1 MTQNSSHRISWSP
14 EAKVWNGEFEGAR
27 HGSETTIIFTL
38 LGPHQ
43 KGPELHMHPYSETFV
58 VRRGQVK
65 FILGQESLA
74 AKAGDIVVV
83 PAGSPHRFDND
94 GAEELEMMD
103 IHASRIFQTTWLDPI
118 TQQPVGPA
126 KHNPSKRT
134 TC

>member
-1 MTQNSSHRISWSP
+1 MTPASNHRISWSP
-14 EAKVWNGEFEGAR
+14 DARVWKGEFVGAR

-38 LGPHQ
+38 LEPHQ
-43 KGPELHMHPYSETFV
+43 KGPELHRHPYSETFV
-58 VRRGQVK
+58 VRRGTVK

-103 IHASRIFQTTWLDPI
+103 IHASGTFQTTWLDPV
-118 TQQPVGPA
+118 TQRPIDGPA
-126 KHNPSKRT
+126 KQ
-134 TC
+134 